1 MDLAL
6 DKNIRTAESWRNK
19 GIFIPV
25 FNKEIFTIDL
35 GESEDCLVIL
45 HGYLTSSYD
54 YNKVI
59 DELSKKYR
67 VIIPDLIGFGFSDK
81 VFDYYFTSV
90 DQADYILEFCKQ
102 LGLKN
107 ITFLGHDYGTAIVQE
122 ILARKNAN
130 VLGLQIK
137 EFIYCNGNLPINHS
151 NFLDTQ
157 DSLKSEVSKK
167 IITMLASFGVYKKT
181 MKEIFFDN
189 ANITDEE
196 LKQMWLQLEYN
207 HGRKVINFIYNYLR
221 ERKIFWNRWSLAI
234 KETTVPIRIIWGKK
248 DLLVDEIIPLNLAN
262 KVQANNIHWI
272 NDAGHFPML
281 EKPKEFISAV
291 LNG

>member
-1 MDLAL
+1 MITSDNWKERGKFYTISNKQIFVI
-6 DKNIRTAESWRNK
+6 DEGEYAE
-19 GIFIPV
+19 
-25 FNKEIFTIDL
+25 TI
-35 GESEDCLVIL
+35 VIL
-45 HGYLTSSYD
+45 HGYPTSSYD
-54 YNKVI
+54 YSRVLPELTKHFRVVI
-59 DELSKKYR
+59 HDHL
-67 VIIPDLIGFGFSDK
+67 GFGFSDK

-151 NFLDTQ
+151 NFLDTK
-157 DSLKSEVSKK
+157 DSLKSEFSKK

-234 KETTVPIRIIWGKK
+234 QETTVPIRIIWGKK
-248 DLLVDEIIPLNLAN
+248 DPLVDEIIPLNLAN

>member
-1 MDLAL
+1 
-6 DKNIRTAESWRNK
+6 
-19 GIFIPV
+19 
-25 FNKEIFTIDL
+25 
-35 GESEDCLVIL
+35 
-45 HGYLTSSYD
+45 
-54 YNKVI
+54 
-59 DELSKKYR
+59 
-67 VIIPDLIGFGFSDK
+67 
-81 VFDYYFTSV
+81 
-90 DQADYILEFCKQ
+90 
-102 LGLKN
+102 
-107 ITFLGHDYGTAIVQE
+107 
-122 ILARKNAN
+122 
-130 VLGLQIK
+130 
-137 EFIYCNGNLPINHS
+137 
-151 NFLDTQ
+151 
-157 DSLKSEVSKK
+157 
-167 IITMLASFGVYKKT
+167 MLASFGVYKKT